1 MNFKRQ
7 RNLRNDFSDAFWKS
21 KLALNRRD
29 GAEAAQELV
38 TMRLIRDRAEAL
50 LIPDDMFERFDAD
63 IASIEKRIAGHD
75 DAAAA

>member
-29 GAEAAQELV
+29 AAADAQELV
-38 TMRLIRDRAEAL
+38 TMRLIRDRAKEL
-50 LIPDDMFERFDAD
+50 LLPDKTLSKFDAD
-63 IASIEKRIAGHD
+63 ISHIEKRIAGHD
-75 DAAAA
+75 AAA